1 MKFMLAPAATVT
13 GALSPD
19 MLNPVPA
26 RVACEIARAAVPVFE
41 SLTVWL
47 AEVFTVRFPKLTAP
61 GVRLIA
67 GVDVATPVPVRPMAR
82 GVLLA
87 LLVIEMLPEAAPV
100 VVG

>member
-1 MKFMLAPAATVT
+1 MLAPAATVR

-19 MLNPVPA
+19 MLNPVPV
-26 RVACEIARAAVPVFE
+26 RVACEIARSALPVFE
-41 SLTVWL
+41 SFTVWL
-47 AEVFTVRFPKLTAP
+47 AEVLTVTLLKLAAF
-61 GVRLIA
+61 GVTLIA
-67 GVDVATPVPVRPMAR
+67 GVDEVTPVPIRLMMR